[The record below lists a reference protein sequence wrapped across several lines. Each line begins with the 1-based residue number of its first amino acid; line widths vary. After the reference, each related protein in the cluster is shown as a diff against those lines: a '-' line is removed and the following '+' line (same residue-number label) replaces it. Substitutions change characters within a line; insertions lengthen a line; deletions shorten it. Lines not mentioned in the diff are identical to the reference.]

1 EAGADRVTTWS
12 MSDNCVIPGTG
23 LLHVHFQNS
32 ILIVRFLHMANVCRP
47 CDHDQHQYGQGD
59 SRCIVAIVRGR

>member
-1 EAGADRVTTWS
+1 S
-12 MSDNCVIPGTG
+12 MSDNCVITGTD
-23 LLHVHFQNS
+23 LLRVHFQNS
-32 ILIVRFLHMANVCRP
+32 VLIARFLYLANVCRH